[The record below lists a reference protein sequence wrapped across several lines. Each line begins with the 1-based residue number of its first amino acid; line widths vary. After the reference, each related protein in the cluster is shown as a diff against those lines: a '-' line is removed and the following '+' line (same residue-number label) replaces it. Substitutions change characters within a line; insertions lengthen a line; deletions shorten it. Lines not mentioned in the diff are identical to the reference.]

1 MKCKMQ
7 KLNKLRLLFMLFAL
21 FAFVGANAQ
30 STVSGVVTDATNGEP
45 IPGVTVMEVGTSNGT
60 MTDVD
65 GSFSLSVNAETTLKF
80 SFIGYDS
87 QEATVTPG
95 NQVTIQLHTSSTD
108 IEEVVVI
115 GYGQVKKGDATGA
128 VTTVGADDFN
138 KGALT
143 SAQDLIVGKA
153 SGVVI
158 TSSGGAPGSGS
169 QIRIRGGSSLR
180 ASNDPLIVIDGV
192 PVSNEGISGS
202 SNPLAFINPNDIE
215 TFTVLKDASA
225 TAIYGARASNGVI
238 LITTKKGKKGAIK
251 ASYNGNLSIGKAAK
265 FLEVYDGDAF
275 RALIQDRV
283 DNHGL
288 TDFALTRLGTE
299 NTDWQAEIYQTAI
312 SHDHNVSAS
321 GSVAEVPFRLSFG
334 YTDQDGLLKESN
346 MQRTTFNLSANP
358 SLLDNTLKIDLN
370 AKGMYTNYNFSNTD
384 AIGAALQFDP
394 TQPIMNGNTKY
405 GGYTTWTDLSTG
417 GNLNDAPNNIATKN
431 PVAAINLRD
440 NTSKVQRYLMGA
452 KFDYAVPVVEGLNA
466 TLNMSYDYSTSKGND
481 NTDPLA
487 GWSYREPGQNAKQYT
502 QTVTNSLLDFF
513 LNYSKELGSTS
524 KLNLTGGYSWEHY
537 YNEGENSRHSWEMID
552 NEYTDTDTTQYK
564 NEYYTVSF
572 FGRANYSLMDKYLL
586 TATVRYDGSSRFASE
601 NRWGLFPAFAFAWKL
616 NNEGFLADV
625 DAISN
630 LKLRL
635 GWGVTGQQNIPGG
648 FYPYIP
654 TYTASQ
660 QGTYYQ
666 FGNTFYSTLRPDA
679 YDKNLQWEE
688 TTTQNVALDF
698 GFMDD
703 KITGSVDLYKRTTDN
718 LINEVPI
725 AAGTN
730 FSNFLVTNVGSL
742 ENKGFEANLTVRPIS
757 TSDMSL
763 EISTNFTYNVNEIT
777 KLTMVDDP
785 TYVGYDA
792 GGIAGGVGNNVQ
804 INSIGQSANT
814 FFLFQQVYGADGM
827 PIQGLY
833 VDRSGKG
840 GTVSGN
846 NLNKYYVHNPAPQY
860 LIGLS
865 SRLNYKQFDFSF
877 SGRFNIGN
885 YVYNNNASN
894 IALYQNVYNQSGYA
908 SNILTAVE
916 NTEFETAQYWSDLY
930 LENASFFRMDNI
942 SFGYSFDQLFTEK
955 LNGRVSL
962 GVDNAFVITN
972 YTGLD
977 PEVAGGIDNNIY
989 PRPRTFIFGV
999 SLNF

>member
-1 MKCKMQ
+1 MQ

>member
-1 MKCKMQ
+1 
-7 KLNKLRLLFMLFAL
+7 MLFAL

>member
-1 MKCKMQ
+1 MQ

-654 TYTASQ
+654 TYTDSQ

>member
-1 MKCKMQ
+1 
-7 KLNKLRLLFMLFAL
+7 MLFAL

-60 MTDVD
+60 MTSVD

-654 TYTASQ
+654 TYTDSQ